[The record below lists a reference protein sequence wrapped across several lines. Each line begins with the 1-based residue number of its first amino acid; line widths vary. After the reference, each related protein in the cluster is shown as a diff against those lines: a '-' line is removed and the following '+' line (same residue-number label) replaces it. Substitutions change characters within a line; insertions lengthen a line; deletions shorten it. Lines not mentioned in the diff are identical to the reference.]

1 MNLSVLFYSSD
12 GWRSVKDGAHHRR
25 DNSVSLSAG
34 ISTPESVGIMD
45 IVLNVSLL
53 AGIILFG
60 AFGNLLVIITIARN
74 TTFHR
79 APFFFMLNLSIS
91 DLCRC
96 LFCIPFVIASAIEN
110 VGWSHGEISCTVI
123 AFTNFFFVF
132 NSFITLM
139 TIAIDRYIS
148 ITYPYL
154 HKRWL
159 HGHTSLVLVAVGW
172 LLSALVSLPP
182 VFGNGSYTFVEEES
196 QCTFKHMSYKHSDT
210 FGFLLVLTA
219 VQFGSLFI
227 YVRIFLFLREH
238 RRMKPLENP
247 PAMSSNWTF
256 AAPGLRNVFPITW
269 AGGPLRPIPTI
280 TQNLSS
286 ANGPIE
292 HVGRRKNEHLS
303 RLFFAVTTC
312 VYCLWSLYSIQSF
325 LLIFSSIVIPK
336 SVRRITTWATF
347 FQACVSP
354 IVFIFHYRKLLIN
367 NIRFYSRRRGLW

>member
-1 MNLSVLFYSSD
+1 MNFSVLFHSCNRWVSVED
-12 GWRSVKDGAHHRR
+12 AAHQERNNSVKLFTR
-25 DNSVSLSAG
+25 
-34 ISTPESVGIMD
+34 ISTPKSFDIMD
-45 IVLNVSLL
+45 AALNVSFL
-53 AGIILFG
+53 AGIILIG
-60 AFGNLLVIITIARN
+60 TFGNLLVVITIVRN

-79 APFFFMLNLSIS
+79 APFFFVLNLSIS

-96 LFCIPFVIASAIEN
+96 LFCIPFVIASAVEN
-110 VGWSHGEISCTVI
+110 VGWNHGELACTVI

-148 ITYPYL
+148 ITHPYL

-182 VFGNGSYTFVEEES
+182 VFGNGSYSFVEEES
-196 QCTFKHMSYKHSDT
+196 QCTFKHVSYKHSDT

-219 VQFGSLFI
+219 VQVGSFFI
-227 YVRIFLFLREH
+227 YIRIFLFLREH
-238 RRMKPLENP
+238 RRMKPMETP

-256 AAPGLRNVFPITW
+256 AAPGLQNVFPITW
-269 AGGPLRPIPTI
+269 AGGALRPIPTI

-286 ANGPIE
+286 ANGQID
-292 HVGRRKNEHLS
+292 HVRQRRNEHLS
-303 RLFFAVTTC
+303 RLFFAVTMS

-336 SVRRITTWATF
+336 SIRRITTWATF
-347 FQACVSP
+347 FQICVSP
-354 IVFIFHYRKLLIN
+354 IVFTFHYRKLLKN
-367 NIRFYSRRRGLW
+367 TIRFSSRRRKW